1 MEYAS
6 GSDRS
11 DDVGIDDGGGRNARG
26 GGVGDAFASPD
37 GNGSPRRSSVVG
49 GGAPLSY
56 TGGIDDAV
64 TSPGGNGGVGEGGG
78 GDAALSYAGG
88 GDDDV
93 ASLGG
98 TGGIIFF
105 RGAGK
110 SGTPNNPLVSLHE
123 DLCATLI
130 LFEVRG
136 RADSI

>member
-110 SGTPNNPLVSLHE
+110 SGTPDNPLVSLHE

>member
-1 MEYAS
+1 MQYAS

-11 DDVGIDDGGGRNARG
+11 DDVGIDDGGGRDARAG
-26 GGVGDAFASPD
+26 GIDDVFASPG
-37 GNGSPRRSSVVG
+37 GNGSPCRSSVVG

-64 TSPGGNGGVGEGGG
+64 TSPGGNGGVGGGGG

-93 ASLGG
+93 ASIGG
-98 TGGIIFF
+98 NGGIIVF

-110 SGTPNNPLVSLHE
+110 SGTPNNPLVRSHE
-123 DLCATLI
+123 KP
-130 LFEVRG
+130 
-136 RADSI
+136 

>member
-1 MEYAS
+1 MNQQ
-6 GSDRS
+6 
-11 DDVGIDDGGGRNARG
+11 DVNRAQVWLQRGRDAQAAGIDD
-26 GGVGDAFASPD
+26 VFASPD
-37 GNGSPRRSSVVG
+37 GNGSPCRSSGAG

-64 TSPGGNGGVGEGGG
+64 TSPGGNGGAGGGGG

-93 ASLGG
+93 ASIGG
-98 TGGIIFF
+98 NGGIIVF

-110 SGTPNNPLVSLHE
+110 SGTPNNPLVRSHE
-123 DLCATLI
+123 KPCATLI
-130 LFEVRG
+130 LFEVSG